1 MLLWSDIYCCLI
13 WNFRTCNLAT
23 QKSPLS
29 QQNGKCRVS
38 AEKGITSLSHCHR
51 PGAQAQPQAR
61 GTDCSRQTSI
71 RGRNRRKHRKR
82 MLKRTLICLLTVWGG
97 HKNLIHS
104 GKFFWEQNRDVC
116 GTNMELIEKVTDS
129 CGVNSAWKNRIFSKN
144 T

>member
-1 MLLWSDIYCCLI
+1 MFLWSDICCCLI
-13 WNFRTCNLAT
+13 LNFRTCNLAT

-29 QQNGKCRVS
+29 QQNGKCGVS

-97 HKNLIHS
+97 GDIKIWSNVENSFESKS
-104 GKFFWEQNRDVC
+104 GMLWYKYGTYWISNRQLWC
-116 GTNMELIEKVTDS
+116 KLCLK
-129 CGVNSAWKNRIFSKN
+129 K
-144 T
+144 